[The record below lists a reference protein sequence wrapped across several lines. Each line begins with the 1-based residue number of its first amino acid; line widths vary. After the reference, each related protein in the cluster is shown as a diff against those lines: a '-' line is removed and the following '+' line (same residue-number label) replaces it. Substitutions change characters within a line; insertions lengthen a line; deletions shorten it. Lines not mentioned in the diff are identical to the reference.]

1 MGRTYP
7 VPRSVKGESRFL
19 YIFSVKS
26 LLFTIGFG
34 IVGLLIG
41 SVFSVIGWNLGMI
54 ILTAI
59 FAVVGFCVGSLTIP
73 DSPIVGNLRKAGGEP
88 ISDILIR
95 TLTFNKRKRIY
106 LYRKGGNK
114 RWVY

>member
-41 SVFSVIGWNLGMI
+41 SVFSIIGWNLGMI
-54 ILTAI
+54 ILTVI

-114 RWVY
+114 R